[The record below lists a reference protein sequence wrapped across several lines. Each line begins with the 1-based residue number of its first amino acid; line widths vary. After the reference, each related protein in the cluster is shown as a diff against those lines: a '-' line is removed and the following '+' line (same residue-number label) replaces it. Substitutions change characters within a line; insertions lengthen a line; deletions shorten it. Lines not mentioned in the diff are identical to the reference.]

1 MAKVV
6 VIGLPGETGLW
17 VADIDAGTVTPL
29 QPTAGS
35 PLDSANKLRASGVA
49 INKGVDFSVA
59 GSSAAEAFSGHL
71 DP

>member
-17 VADIDAGTVTPL
+17 VADLDAGTITPL
-29 QPTAGS
+29 QPTVGS
-35 PLDSANKLRASGVA
+35 PLESASKLRASGAA
-49 INKGVDFSVA
+49 IIKGVDFSVTVN
-59 GSSAAEAFSGHL
+59 SAAEAFSGHL